1 MNRIRQLMQNRES
14 VGNQEKGQSI
24 VLIAL
29 MMVAIIAFV
38 GIAIDVGFIFAR
50 GSQLQA
56 AIDSAALAGV
66 VELSGWSEGGANNT
80 TFEANARTRSAQ
92 FLNANNMPVSVTAS
106 INITNNIDVSTTP
119 LGAVQY
125 AVTVTWPVETYFL
138 KVIGFREPIK
148 LTRSA
153 TAAIFSLADIYASRR
168 VEDGVLSTSN
178 QAVFGPDSCSHMGD
192 PFSPLVTT
200 WDRSLDG
207 PYTYTYRI
215 YIPPGYTN
223 NHDIVRVELFDPDSI
238 NTNLN
243 TVTIDRSFT
252 AINNGLGINDSKT
265 CGPDGGNSQQYNP
278 CLVRTDELNLVN
290 PPDLELDQI
299 NPYWFVRIDETRR
312 PSNSGP
318 GVSCGE
324 NGYRLENNTQT
335 RYSLSYFAQTP
346 GGSPVKVP
354 LVTYFGQTGDQ
365 RDVDAYGG
373 TPGNHLTDMRWVSP
387 GTAVPFSTRDNPGVT
402 VPATAETIS
411 SFEVNL
417 TTDVPNMVVDQNTGA
432 RYIYLDVQAM
442 SGSSENGFEVWAGP
456 PDYTS
461 TVRSE
466 VNLRNLDILNIPG
479 SHSSEGVT
487 VYGLGNLPMNSNA
500 NNVVDVPIMYVG
512 PDMIGQ
518 PILISLFDTD
528 SGAAPPLVFYF
539 DSLAFTPSTTNPLGY
554 DPTRTD
560 WARSFH
566 VSGQA
571 DPEGQ
576 TFLCVLGSCNNQ
588 WANYTITVPGNT
600 ANCDYANPTMADC
613 TPFFGGRLI
622 ARYKAGFSDTYGL
635 QIRLEGLPYLVK

>member
-1 MNRIRQLMQNRES
+1 MNQIRRRLMHYKES
-14 VGNQEKGQSI
+14 SDSQQKGQSI

-50 GSQLQA
+50 GSQLQS

-66 VELSGWSEGGANNT
+66 VELSGWSQGGANNA
-80 TFEANARTRSAQ
+80 TFEASARTRSAQ

-125 AVTVTWPVETYFL
+125 AVTATWPVETYFL
-138 KVIGFREPIK
+138 KVLGFREPIN

-192 PFSPLVTT
+192 PFSPFVTT
-200 WDRSLDG
+200 WNRDLNG

-215 YIPPGYTN
+215 YIPPDYG
-223 NHDIVRVELFDPDSI
+223 HDVVRVELFDPDSI
-238 NTNLN
+238 NTSLN
-243 TVTIDRSFT
+243 TVTIDRSET
-252 AINNGLGINDSKT
+252 AQNWQNAQDEKT
-265 CGPDGGNSQQYNP
+265 CGTDGGNSQQYQP
-278 CLVRTDELNLVN
+278 CLVRTDELDLVTGSPN
-290 PPDLELDQI
+290 LELDQI

-318 GVSCGE
+318 GESCGE

-335 RYSLSYFAQTP
+335 RYTLSYFAQTP
-346 GGSPVKVP
+346 GSSPVKVP
-354 LVTYFGQTGDQ
+354 LVTYFGQTGD
-365 RDVDAYGG
+365 DSDNIYGG
-373 TPGNHLTDMRWVSP
+373 TPGEHLTDLHWVSP
-387 GTAVPFSTRDNPGVT
+387 GSDVPFSTVDDPGVT
-402 VPATAETIS
+402 VPVTPLNIN

-417 TTDVPNMVVDQNTGA
+417 TTDVSNMVVDQNTGA

-456 PDYTS
+456 PTYTT
-461 TVRSE
+461 TVPSE
-466 VNLRNLDILNIPG
+466 VNARNLYILDNPG

-487 VYGLGNLPMNSNA
+487 VYGLGNLPMNSNFD
-500 NNVVDVPIMYVG
+500 NVVDVPLMYVG
-512 PDMIGQ
+512 PDMIDQ
-518 PILISLFDTD
+518 TIRVSIFDSD

-554 DPTRTD
+554 DPDGTD
-560 WARSFH
+560 WAMSFH
-566 VSGQA
+566 VNGA
-571 DPEGQ
+571 TDPEGGC
-576 TFLCVLGSCNNQ
+576 TMIGNSCNNK
-588 WANYTITVPGNT
+588 WAHYTITIPGNT
-600 ANCDYANPTMADC
+600 DSCDYDNQTMEDC

-622 ARYKAGFSDTYGL
+622 ARYEAGFSDTYGI